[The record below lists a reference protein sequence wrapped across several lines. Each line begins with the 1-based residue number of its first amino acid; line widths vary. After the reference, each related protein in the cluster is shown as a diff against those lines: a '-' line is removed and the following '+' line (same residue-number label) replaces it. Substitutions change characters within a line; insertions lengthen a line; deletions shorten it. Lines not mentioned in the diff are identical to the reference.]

1 MRSATFF
8 AAITECLNEAA
19 ADGLC
24 YSYGVLSGFGTMPN
38 WDTSEVTNMNGAFS
52 NRATL
57 EADLSGWNTA
67 QVTDMR
73 EMFLGASLFNADIS
87 NWDTSNVQ
95 NMTRMF
101 VNAKSFNRD
110 ISGWIGPATSTLQT
124 EVFSGATLFKARFVC
139 NNVDNGPINSCFDLN
154 SALTDSSFA
163 QAVTSCPCRISRAW
177 FVLRLGNA
185 KYQLRHDAQLGYEQ
199 GDFNE
204 KSIPWFKFLQCGY
217 FFVGYLA
224 SD

>member
-1 MRSATFF
+1 MDQSLHVLAENTANVDCVGATFF

-73 EMFLGASLFNADIS
+73 
-87 NWDTSNVQ
+87 NVSWC
-95 NMTRMF
+95 
-101 VNAKSFNRD
+101 VSFQRRYF
-110 ISGWIGPATSTLQT
+110 
-124 EVFSGATLFKARFVC
+124 E
-139 NNVDNGPINSCFDLN
+139 
-154 SALTDSSFA
+154 
-163 QAVTSCPCRISRAW
+163 
-177 FVLRLGNA
+177 
-185 KYQLRHDAQLGYEQ
+185 LGY
-199 GDFNE
+199 
-204 KSIPWFKFLQCGY
+204 
-217 FFVGYLA
+217 V
-224 SD
+224 